1 MNMGIFK
8 MLNDCIYLYT
18 LIVIVLLMCVLFYC
32 LFCDSKVDMVFL
44 MAIVIFWPFYAI
56 KFGVAKF
63 ALGFIVK
70 VLNRFIDDM
79 IHL

>member
-1 MNMGIFK
+1 MGIFK
-8 MLNDCIYLYT
+8 MLNVCINLY
-18 LIVIVLLMCVLFYC
+18 ISMVIVLFVCVLIYWLSCEF
-32 LFCDSKVDMVFL
+32 KVDMIFL
-44 MAIVIFWPFYAI
+44 MAIVIFWPFYVI
-56 KFGVAKF
+56 KF